1 MQNPTVAALYIG
13 NGGPKLLAG
22 KGDFDPDTPWKKNYS
37 STIHFT
43 HCHFSG
49 AENCTVVNL
58 GHKLCVLKAVKA
70 GQMGGNLEQHTEE
83 VHTRPHSMHY
93 FTTFDV

>member
-1 MQNPTVAALYIG
+1 MVDPSFQQE
-13 NGGPKLLAG
+13 
-22 KGDFDPDTPWKKNYS
+22 KGILILTHHGKKNYS

-43 HCHFSG
+43 HCHFSA